1 MYQDVI
7 IAGFGGQGVML
18 IGNLL
23 AYAGMNLGLQVTYM
37 PVYGVE
43 MRGGTAN
50 CTVVLS
56 DQEIGSPIIYQPGSL
71 IAMNQ
76 PSLEKFGPRLLPQG
90 KLIYNSSIIQN
101 SPELGLEQEAWAV
114 PANQLANELGDTRM
128 ANMVILG
135 AWVQAVGAVGL
146 QAVQE
151 SLQEVISSRN
161 QHLMPI
167 NRQALEAGAEHV
179 SSLAA
184 QE

>member
-1 MYQDVI
+1 MI

-23 AYAGMNLGLQVTYM
+23 AYAGMNMDLQVTYM

-50 CTVVLS
+50 CTVVLN
-56 DQEIGSPIIYQPGSL
+56 DEEIGSPIIYQPTSL
-71 IAMNQ
+71 IVMNQ
-76 PSLEKFGPRLLPQG
+76 PSLEKFAPRLLPQG
-90 KLIYNSSIIQN
+90 KLIYNSSIIQT
-101 SPELGLEQEAWAV
+101 SPELLPEQEAWAV

-146 QAVQE
+146 QAVQD

-161 QHLMPI
+161 QHLIPK

-184 QE
+184 